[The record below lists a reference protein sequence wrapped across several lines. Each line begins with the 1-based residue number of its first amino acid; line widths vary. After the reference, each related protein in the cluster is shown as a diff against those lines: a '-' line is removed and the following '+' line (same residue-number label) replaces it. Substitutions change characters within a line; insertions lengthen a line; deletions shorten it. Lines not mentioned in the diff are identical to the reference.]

1 MFKALFQY
9 VPLGPLLLA
18 LLLFLLMPFDQERN
32 ESGEAVQ
39 ASHRIS

>member
-18 LLLFLLMPFDQERN
+18 LVLFLLMPFDQAEKER
-32 ESGEAVQ
+32 GEPVQ
-39 ASHRIS
+39 TPHRIS